1 MAFNLLNQIGE
12 SMIFRRAREVKNQLL
27 TELDAR
33 KRVEEA
39 LRESERQL
47 RLLLDNANDA
57 IFYLDLQGMIQWS
70 SHYATV
76 VCGLAASQMA
86 GRSIMTVLT
95 PASALKAESRLA
107 AVRRGEAV
115 PPLVELEFLRPDGST
130 VLAEANITSIRKS
143 GEVVGRLVVVRDIT
157 EGKRAEQ
164 ALRESERRLQQLL
177 DDRERISRDLHDN
190 IIQTLYAIGLGLEES
205 QRLLEEDSK
214 TASSNLSN
222 AIKDLNAV
230 IRDVRSYITWSE
242 PKIPSGRQ
250 LKAAIE
256 RLARTMEGTHLLH
269 FRLKVDQEAADRLT
283 PEEASHVLYIARE
296 AMSNSLRHSK
306 ARDGIVSL
314 QVSDENICLTVA
326 DAGEGFDTTNTAR
339 YGQGLRNMAVR
350 AQKLD
355 ARLQIIS
362 EPGMGVRIMLDIPMV
377 RKRALAGV

>member
-1 MAFNLLNQIGE
+1 M
-12 SMIFRRAREVKNQLL
+12 
-27 TELDAR
+27 
-33 KRVEEA
+33 
-39 LRESERQL
+39 
-47 RLLLDNANDA
+47 
-57 IFYLDLQGMIQWS
+57 
-70 SHYATV
+70 
-76 VCGLAASQMA
+76 
-86 GRSIMTVLT
+86 
-95 PASALKAESRLA
+95 
-107 AVRRGEAV
+107 
-115 PPLVELEFLRPDGST
+115 
-130 VLAEANITSIRKS
+130 
-143 GEVVGRLVVVRDIT
+143 
-157 EGKRAEQ
+157 
-164 ALRESERRLQQLL
+164 
-177 DDRERISRDLHDN
+177 
-190 IIQTLYAIGLGLEES
+190 
-205 QRLLEEDSK
+205 
-214 TASSNLSN
+214 SN

-326 DAGEGFDTTNTAR
+326 DADEGFDTTNTER

-377 RKRALAGV
+377 RKRVFVEV